1 MKHIK
6 HIRESFNKNDYY
18 VNIPQSVYD
27 KLRNHN
33 KYYGGNIENVAYPNG
48 DVFTTREVN
57 FINNLVSEKDYLR
70 IGSWEKKDGNRTDNF
85 DESVSVYL
93 YYSSNN
99 KYSDNI
105 FITKITDGY
114 FIINFCENIN
124 DLYKCDGLEGLI
136 EFLKDKNIL

>member
-18 VNIPQSVYD
+18 VNIPERVYD
-27 KLRNHN
+27 KLVYDGDN
-33 KYYGGNIENVAYPNG
+33 ENVIYPNG
-48 DVFTTREVN
+48 DAFTTREVN

-85 DESVSVYL
+85 DESVSVHL
-93 YYSSNN
+93 YYRSNN
-99 KYSDNI
+99 KYGFFSDNI

-124 DLYKCDGLEGLI
+124 DLSKCDGLEGLI